1 MLLTRYQFELYGACR
16 ETFEGFSSE
25 GMYKEVVASQ
35 GGEAACV
42 IELVSTDQ
50 VHAMD
55 FYIAQLVPYQFKL
68 YVA

>member
-16 ETFEGFSSE
+16 ETFKGFSSE
-25 GMYKEVVASQ
+25 GMFKEVVASQ

-50 VHAMD
+50 VNAID
-55 FYIAQLVPYQFKL
+55 FYIAQLAPCKFKL
-68 YVA
+68 YDA

>member
-16 ETFEGFSSE
+16 ETFKGFTSE
-25 GMYKEVVASQ
+25 GTYKEVVASQ

-50 VHAMD
+50 VLAMD
-55 FYIAQLVPYQFKL
+55 FYLSLVSSSFTLQNSS
-68 YVA
+68 